1 MQREHTGGALVL
13 GVFILL
19 GLAALG
25 YLLGDAAIR
34 FKEFERSVTVKGLS
48 EQEYPADVVIWPIQF
63 TLAGNDLAGLYATLE
78 DNTARIRA
86 FLHDAGIEAKEITVS
101 APVITDKSAQS
112 YAGGQQPEFRY
123 SALQTVTVYSADVQR
138 VRGVMSRL
146 VDLGK
151 QGIALTGGDY
161 QNQTEYL
168 FTRLNEVKPV
178 MIEQATANAREVAL
192 KFAQDSDSRLGK
204 IRQASQGQFTISPRD
219 RNNPHIMKVRVVSTV
234 EYYLSD

>member
-1 MQREHTGGALVL
+1 MQRENTGSALVL

-34 FKEFERSVTVKGLS
+34 FKAFERSVTVKGLS

-63 TLAGNDLAGLYATLE
+63 TLAGNELADLYATLE
-78 DNTARIRA
+78 DNTARIRS
-86 FLHDAGIEAKEITVS
+86 FLQEAGIEAAEVTVS

-112 YAGGQQPEFRY
+112 YGGAQQPEFRY
-123 SALQTVTVYSADVQR
+123 SALQTVTVYSAEVER

-168 FTRLNEVKPV
+168 FTRLNEVKPA
-178 MIEQATANAREVAL
+178 MIEEATANAREVAQ
-192 KFAQDSDSRLGK
+192 KFAQDSNSRLGK
-204 IRQASQGQFTISPRD
+204 IRQASQGQFAISPRD
-219 RNNPHIMKVRVVSTV
+219 RNNPHIKKVRVVSTV

>member
-63 TLAGNDLAGLYATLE
+63 TLAGNELAALYATLE
-78 DNTARIRA
+78 DNTARIRS
-86 FLHDAGIEAKEITVS
+86 FLQDAGIEAKEISVS
-101 APVITDKSAQS
+101 APVITDKSAQN
-112 YAGGQQPEFRY
+112 YGGGQQPEFRY
-123 SALQTVTVYSADVQR
+123 SALQTVTVYSGDVQR

-151 QGIALTGGDY
+151 QGIALTGGNY

-168 FTRLNEVKPV
+168 FTRLNDVKPA
-178 MIEQATANAREVAL
+178 MIEEATTKAREVAE
-192 KFAQDSDSRLGK
+192 KFAQDSNSRLGK
-204 IRQASQGQFTISPRD
+204 IRRASQGQFTISPRD

>member
-1 MQREHTGGALVL
+1 MQRENTGGALVL

-63 TLAGNDLAGLYATLE
+63 TLAGNELAALYATLE
-78 DNTARIRA
+78 DNTARIRS
-86 FLHDAGIEAKEITVS
+86 FLHAAGIEATEITVS
-101 APVITDKSAQS
+101 APLITDKSAQS
-112 YAGGQQPEFRY
+112 YGGGQQPEFRY
-123 SALQTVTVYSADVQR
+123 SALQTVTVYSGDVQR

-151 QGIALTGGDY
+151 QGIALTGGNY
-161 QNQTEYL
+161 QAQTEYL
-168 FTRLNEVKPV
+168 FTRLNEVKPA
-178 MIEQATANAREVAL
+178 MIEEATTKAREVAE
-192 KFAQDSDSRLGK
+192 KFAQDSSSRLGK
-204 IRQASQGQFTISPRD
+204 IRQASQGQFSISPRD

>member
-1 MQREHTGGALVL
+1 MQRENTGSALVL

-34 FKEFERSVTVKGLS
+34 FKQFERSVTVKGLS

-63 TLAGNDLAGLYATLE
+63 TLAGNELAALYATLE
-78 DNTARIRA
+78 NNTARIRT
-86 FLHDAGIEAKEITVS
+86 FLQDSGIETTEITVS

-112 YAGGQQPEFRY
+112 YGGVQQPEFRY
-123 SALQTVTVYSADVQR
+123 SALQTVTVYSGDVER
-138 VRGVMSRL
+138 VRGVMNRL

-168 FTRLNEVKPV
+168 FTRLNEVKPA
-178 MIEQATANAREVAL
+178 MIQEATTKAREVAL
-192 KFAQDSDSRLGK
+192 KFAQDSNSRLGK
-204 IRQASQGQFTISPRD
+204 IKQASQGQFTISPRD
-219 RNNPHIMKVRVVSTV
+219 RNNPHIKNIRVVSTV

>member
-1 MQREHTGGALVL
+1 MHRENTATALVL

-19 GLAALG
+19 GLATLG

-34 FKEFERSVTVKGLS
+34 FKQFERSVTVKGLS

-63 TLAGNDLAGLYATLE
+63 TLAGNELAELYATLE
-78 DNTARIRA
+78 DNTARIRR
-86 FLHDAGIEAKEITVS
+86 FLQDSGIETTEITVS

-112 YAGGQQPEFRY
+112 YGGTQQPEFRY
-123 SALQTVTVYSADVQR
+123 SALQTVTVYSGDVER
-138 VRGVMSRL
+138 VRGVMNRL

-168 FTRLNEVKPV
+168 FTRLNEVKPA
-178 MIEQATANAREVAL
+178 MIQEATTKAREVAL
-192 KFAQDSDSRLGK
+192 KFAQDSNSRLGK
-204 IRQASQGQFTISPRD
+204 IRRASQGQFTISPRD
-219 RNNPHIMKVRVVSTV
+219 RNNPHIKNIRVVSTV

>member
-1 MQREHTGGALVL
+1 VQRENTGGALVL

-63 TLAGNDLAGLYATLE
+63 TLADNDLATLYGSLA
-78 DNTARIRA
+78 DKAGRIRT
-86 FLHDAGIEAKEITVS
+86 FLEEAGIATDAISES

-112 YAGGQQPEFRY
+112 YGGAQQPEFRY
-123 SALQTVTVYSADVQR
+123 SAVQTVTVYSTDVEG
-138 VRGVMSRL
+138 VRKVMGRL
-146 VDLGK
+146 VDLGR

-168 FTRLNEVKPV
+168 FTGLNEVKPA
-178 MIEQATANAREVAL
+178 MIEEATGNAREVAL
-192 KFAQDSDSRLGK
+192 KFAQDSNSRLGK
-204 IRQASQGQFTISPRD
+204 IKRASQGQFSISPRD
-219 RNNPHIMKVRVVSTV
+219 RNNPHIKKVRVVSTI

>member
-1 MQREHTGGALVL
+1 MQREHTGSALVL

-34 FKEFERSVTVKGLS
+34 FKQFERSVTVKGLS

-63 TLAGNDLAGLYATLE
+63 TLAGNELAALYATLE
-78 DNTARIRA
+78 NNTKQIRA
-86 FLHDAGIEAKEITVS
+86 FLQDAGIKAAEITVS
-101 APVITDKSAQS
+101 PPVITDKSAQS
-112 YAGGQQPEFRY
+112 YGSNQQPEFRY
-123 SALQTVTVYSADVQR
+123 SALQTVTVYAEDVER

-168 FTRLNEVKPV
+168 FTRLNEVKPA
-178 MIEQATANAREVAL
+178 MIEEATGNAREVAR
-192 KFAQDSDSRLGK
+192 KFAQDSNSRLGK
-204 IRQASQGQFTISPRD
+204 IKKASQGQFTISPRD
-219 RNNPHIMKVRVVSTV
+219 RNNPHIMKVRVVSVGLGQGTR
-234 EYYLSD
+234 

>member
-1 MQREHTGGALVL
+1 MQPERTGSALVL

-48 EQEYPADVVIWPIQF
+48 EREYPADVVIWPIQF
-63 TLAGNDLAGLYATLE
+63 TLAGNELAALYATLE
-78 DNTARIRA
+78 ENTTRIRS
-86 FLHDAGIEAKEITVS
+86 FLQEAGIEASEISVS
-101 APVITDKSAQS
+101 APVVTDKSAQS
-112 YAGGQQPEFRY
+112 YGGAQQPEFRY
-123 SALQTVTVYSADVQR
+123 SALQTVTVYAEDVDR

-168 FTRLNEVKPV
+168 FTRLNEVKPA
-178 MIEQATANAREVAL
+178 MIEEATGNAREVAE
-192 KFAQDSDSRLGK
+192 KFAQDSNSRLGK
-204 IRQASQGQFTISPRD
+204 IKRASQGQFEISPRD
-219 RNNPHIMKVRVVSTV
+219 RNNPHIKKVRVVSTV